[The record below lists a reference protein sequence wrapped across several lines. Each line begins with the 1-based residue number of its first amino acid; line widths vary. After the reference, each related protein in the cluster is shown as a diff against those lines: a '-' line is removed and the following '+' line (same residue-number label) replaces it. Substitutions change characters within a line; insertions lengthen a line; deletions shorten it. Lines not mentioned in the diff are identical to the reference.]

1 MPSWDALVIAAAPR
15 YTLGTDRMENTSP
28 NSSSIVALCEHCSD
42 SVDNTIPV
50 LLFMAI
56 T

>member
-1 MPSWDALVIAAAPR
+1 MA
-15 YTLGTDRMENTSP
+15 RMENTS
-28 NSSSIVALCEHCSD
+28 SSISSIVESHGYRSD
-42 SVDNTIPV
+42 HVENTIPV